1 MAGRGPAAVWLG
13 AAAAGLLLAGA
24 LTQGL
29 GTLSAAALRQ
39 DPDRRAPQIYAAGP
53 VNTVHRSRPQAAT
66 NLAAA
71 PALASLLLGQT
82 NFLNR

>member
-1 MAGRGPAAVWLG
+1 MG
-13 AAAAGLLLAGA
+13 
-24 LTQGL
+24 
-29 GTLSAAALRQ
+29 LSAAAACVLLVAALSQGIGPLSTAALGRGLEVR
-39 DPDRRAPQIYAAGP
+39 DWRSPEVFAAGP
-53 VNTVHRSRPQAAT
+53 VNTVHRGRPLAAT